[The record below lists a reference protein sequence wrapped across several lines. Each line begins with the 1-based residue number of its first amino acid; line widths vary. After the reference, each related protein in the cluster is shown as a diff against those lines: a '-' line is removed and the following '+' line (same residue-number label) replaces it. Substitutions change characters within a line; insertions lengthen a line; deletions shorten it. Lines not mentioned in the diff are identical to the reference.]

1 VEVWFRRIFLSLLA
15 ILMLSAP
22 ARLLAQSDESDEGGL
37 VEPEID
43 RVEFDEAKINS
54 DDFEIAFYSGL
65 IAVEDFSTE
74 VVSGFK
80 IGYQVSENF
89 FVQGSMGNT
98 AVGETSYEILS
109 GNAPLLTAEERKLEY
124 YLVGLGFNLMPGEAF
139 VTDFTTFNT
148 MLYLFGGTGTT
159 TFAGEDRFT
168 IAYALGYRSFFNN
181 GMSIDVEA
189 RDLIFEMD
197 IFGEEKTTHNMEV
210 TLAINLFF

>member
-1 VEVWFRRIFLSLLA
+1 
-15 ILMLSAP
+15 MLSAP
-22 ARLLAQSDESDEGGL
+22 ARVLAQSDEPDEGGL

-43 RVEFDEAKINS
+43 RVEFDEAKIGS
-54 DDFEIAFYSGL
+54 DDFEIAVYSGL

-80 IGYQVSENF
+80 IGYQISENF
-89 FVQGSMGNT
+89 FIQGSMGNT
-98 AVGETSYEILS
+98 SVGETSYEILS
-109 GNAPLLTAEERKLEY
+109 GNAPLLTPEERNFEY
-124 YLVGLGFNLMPGEAF
+124 YLVGFGFNLMPGEAF

-148 MLYLFGGTGTT
+148 MLYLYGGTGTT

-197 IFGEEKTTHNMEV
+197 IFGEEKTTHNMEI